1 MTARVKVMKV
11 EIATDYPA
19 FSYLV
24 ELEGGGRGLYAAA
37 SSVEAE
43 EFATR
48 INDFPALAERLQDA
62 EKTITRL
69 KKQLRKLRQAQR
81 KGGAS

>member
-1 MTARVKVMKV
+1 MTARVKILRV
-11 EIATDYPA
+11 ETATDYPA

-24 ELEGGGRGLYAAA
+24 ELDGDGRGLYAAA

-43 EFATR
+43 ELATR
-48 INDFPALAERLQDA
+48 INNFPAMVDRLADA
-62 EKTITRL
+62 DITIIRL

-81 KGGAS
+81 KGGAK